1 LIRSGC
7 IHGVRALHPSVTKAA
22 DSICNLAA
30 GLNNLVKKLKVR
42 AGIADVFPRAKA
54 RSLFC
59 WSYGTT
65 KVEPLHTSTS
75 RWRICLTVAL
85 LFLSG
90 GSALWAHIGPP
101 YPIMQNRKI
110 GPLTV
115 EVWSNPDVGTGS
127 FFIVIDP
134 PKGGSVPSDMK
145 VQVSVQPVSGRLPK
159 KTYDAWR
166 EKLRDRVEFKSIVPF
181 DKEETWKVEVT
192 LSSAEVSGATATN
205 VEVTPALL
213 GRWDLLLFLLP
224 FLGVG
229 FLWFKAVTT
238 KRRYRRAREKT
249 SPNLD

>member
-1 LIRSGC
+1 M
-7 IHGVRALHPSVTKAA
+7 
-22 DSICNLAA
+22 
-30 GLNNLVKKLKVR
+30 
-42 AGIADVFPRAKA
+42 
-54 RSLFC
+54 
-59 WSYGTT
+59 
-65 KVEPLHTSTS
+65 
-75 RWRICLTVAL
+75 
-85 LFLSG
+85 
-90 GSALWAHIGPP
+90 WAHIGPP

-134 PKGGSVPSDMK
+134 PKGGSVPS
-145 VQVSVQPVSGRLPK
+145 PK
-159 KTYDAWR
+159 TTYDAWR